1 MCLGIFTLE
10 MVFKVVA
17 FGFVS
22 HREAYLRDPW
32 NQLDFVVVSSAWMP
46 ILVPNM
52 SGSTFSAA
60 RAFRALRPLRALKR
74 VPGMPK
80 LVNSMLSSI
89 PKLANVAVLCAF
101 IFLVFGIAGVQLFK
115 GAMHNRCA
123 LAGFDPQ
130 AEDQGNFDTG
140 EVCCN
145 FASKPGTAHPGP
157 GTCKDGTTCEY
168 FGTNPESGFEH
179 FDNIGAASIV
189 ILQCS
194 SFDVW
199 TEGMCG

>member
-1 MCLGIFTLE
+1 MS
-10 MVFKVVA
+10 VFRTIRV
-17 FGFVS
+17 
-22 HREAYLRDPW
+22 
-32 NQLDFVVVSSAWMP
+32 
-46 ILVPNM
+46 
-52 SGSTFSAA
+52 
-60 RAFRALRPLRALKR
+60 LRPLRSIGMMPGVRILIDALIMSL
-74 VPGMPK
+74 PG
-80 LVNSMLSSI
+80 LGTLILLIVFVYSI
-89 PKLANVAVLCAF
+89 
-101 IFLVFGIAGVQLFK
+101 FGILGVQLFK

-145 FASKPGTAHPGP
+145 FASKPGTAHPGT